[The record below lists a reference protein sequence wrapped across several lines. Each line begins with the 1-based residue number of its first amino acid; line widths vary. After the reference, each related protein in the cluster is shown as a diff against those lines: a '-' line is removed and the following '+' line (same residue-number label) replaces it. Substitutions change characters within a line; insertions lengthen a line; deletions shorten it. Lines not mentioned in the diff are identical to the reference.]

1 MKKDD
6 AFVIAVQVVALII
19 GGIALSSLII
29 SVADVTIN
37 SISNKLANRKLKKQI
52 KEAEAMGWVFEEV
65 Q

>member
-19 GGIALSSLII
+19 GGIALSNLII